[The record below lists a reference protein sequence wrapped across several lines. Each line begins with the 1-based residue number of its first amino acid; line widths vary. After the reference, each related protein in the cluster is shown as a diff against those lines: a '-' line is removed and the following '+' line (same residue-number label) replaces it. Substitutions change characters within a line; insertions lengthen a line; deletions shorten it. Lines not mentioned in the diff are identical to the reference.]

1 MAPEGWGL
9 LAQFLYSIG
18 STGRGQFY
26 EDTGPDLTKA
36 NEQSNLVALRA
47 WEKLSKMR
55 DILEFG

>member
-1 MAPEGWGL
+1 M

-36 NEQSNLVALRA
+36 NEQRNLVALRP
-47 WEKLSKMR
+47 WEKLSKMH

>member
-1 MAPEGWGL
+1 MVPEGWGL

-18 STGRGQFY
+18 SAGRGQFC